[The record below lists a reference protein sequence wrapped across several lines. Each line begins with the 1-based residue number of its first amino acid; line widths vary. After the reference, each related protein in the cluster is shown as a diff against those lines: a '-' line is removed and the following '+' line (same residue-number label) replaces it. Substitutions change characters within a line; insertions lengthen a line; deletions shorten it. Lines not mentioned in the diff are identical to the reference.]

1 MMDVFPKFII
11 EDGELIFG
19 KCTYHKQLATDVK
32 NVKGG
37 GWWSFNKDKTEMT
50 FFGDSQDF
58 GRAKLEDI
66 RKAVLE
72 KKVFTN
78 SFINCSDKFTF
89 FYRELDGE
97 IEKLN

>member
-1 MMDVFPKFII
+1 MNVFPKFII
-11 EDGELIFG
+11 EGDELIIG

-37 GWWSFNKDKTEMT
+37 GWWSFNKDKTEIT
-50 FFGDSQDF
+50 FFGKSEDF
-58 GRAKLEDI
+58 GYATLEDI

-78 SFINCSDKFTF
+78 SFINRSEQFTF
-89 FYRELDGE
+89 FYRESDGT